1 MQHVIT
7 DALGSWVCN
16 FLQWELKQPSM
27 GVGISQFKLCKN
39 SVCFYQSMVLV
50 IYPQDKQRT

>member
-1 MQHVIT
+1 MQHVIA

-27 GVGISQFKLCKN
+27 GVGISQFNL
-39 SVCFYQSMVLV
+39 
-50 IYPQDKQRT
+50 